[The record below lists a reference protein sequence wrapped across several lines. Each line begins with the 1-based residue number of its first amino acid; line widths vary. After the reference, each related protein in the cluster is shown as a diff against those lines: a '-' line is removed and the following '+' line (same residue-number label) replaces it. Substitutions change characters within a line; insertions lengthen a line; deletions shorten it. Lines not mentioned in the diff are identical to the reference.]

1 MTQVSTTRWKSTTA
15 GELGVFK
22 GGSGFALRFQGQLN
36 GEYPFFKVSDM
47 NLKGNEIFMTRANNY
62 VTELMRTSIGAAA
75 FPAGAIVF
83 AKVGAAVFLERKR
96 ILSQPSCID
105 NNMAAFVVDPRIVD
119 SRFIYYALTNF
130 RLGSLVAVGALPSL
144 NGKQLRSIPILFPL
158 SVEVQKQISEVLS
171 DGDNLIK
178 ILERQLTKLRDIK
191 QGMIQELLTGR
202 TRLPGFNG
210 DWIQATA
217 GELGTFKG
225 GSGFPTR
232 YQGVGEGVYPFFK
245 VSDMNLPGN
254 ETSMKTANNYI
265 TEPVRAALGAT
276 AFPMGSVTFAKVGAA
291 VFLERKR
298 ILSQPSCI
306 DNNMAAFLPNA
317 RLLDSAFAY
326 FALINF
332 PLSSLVAVGALP
344 SLNGTQLRSITL
356 NVPTDLEE
364 QRAIAQVLSDA
375 EEEFEVLERRLGS
388 ARAIKQG
395 MMQELLTG
403 RTRLPVEEAV
413 A

>member
-1 MTQVSTTRWKSTTA
+1 MSEWITRPLGDLIPLQRGFDLPTTHVVTGDVPVVYSN
-15 GELGVFK
+15 GVGRYHNKAMAKGPGVVTGRSGTIGNVHFVQTDYWPHNTSLWVTNFNK
-22 GGSGFALRFQGQLN
+22 TDPKFVYYFLQAIGLDRFSGGSGVPTLN
-36 GEYPFFKVSDM
+36 RNDAHSF
-47 NLKGNEIFMTRANNY
+47 EITIPSTIEEQR
-62 VTELMRTSIGAAA
+62 RIAAA
-75 FPAGAIVF
+75 IS
-83 AKVGAAVFLERKR
+83 AADDLVVTLER
-96 ILSQPSCID
+96 L
-105 NNMAAFVVDPRIVD
+105 
-119 SRFIYYALTNF
+119 
-130 RLGSLVAVGALPSL
+130 
-144 NGKQLRSIPILFPL
+144 
-158 SVEVQKQISEVLS
+158 IS
-171 DGDNLIK
+171 K
-178 ILERQLTKLRDIK
+178 KRDIK

-202 TRLPGFNG
+202 TRLPSFKG

-265 TEPVRAALGAT
+265 TEPVRAALGAA
-276 AFPMGSVTFAKVGAA
+276 AFPMGSVLFAKVGAA

-356 NVPTDLEE
+356 TVPTDLEE
-364 QRAIAQVLSDA
+364 QRAIAHVLSDA

-395 MMQELLTG
+395 MMQELLSG
-403 RTRLPVEEAV
+403 RTRLPVEEVV